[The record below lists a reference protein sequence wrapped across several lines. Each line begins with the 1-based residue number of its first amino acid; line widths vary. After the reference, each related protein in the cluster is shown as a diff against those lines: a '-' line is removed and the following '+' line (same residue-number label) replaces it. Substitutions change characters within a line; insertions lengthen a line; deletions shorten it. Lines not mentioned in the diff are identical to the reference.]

1 ASRRVARRPPS
12 AVRTTTSR
20 TYPGSELACRAA
32 RFPSCRVLCTSSLG
46 RQRLLE
52 TNDQLRGVTA
62 PVDRY
67 HERADVVG
75 RHDLIRFARNDR
87 GHGDH
92 EVLAEVAPRIA
103 GDGVSHL
110 AHEIAHVL

>member
-1 ASRRVARRPPS
+1 MYSAFSLRSPS
-12 AVRTTTSR
+12 AAAASTSATIRGRRTLQIR
-20 TYPGSELACRAA
+20 
-32 RFPSCRVLCTSSLG
+32 SCSS
-46 RQRLLE
+46 
-52 TNDQLRGVTA
+52 QLRGVTA

-110 AHEIAHVL
+110 AHEIAHVLLREL